1 MARGRTRKPRL
12 SRMDAAVDAMV
23 PLGFPEEKVR
33 KCVKELLK
41 VYGGDAG
48 WPFVEEYAYKEL
60 IEAMLRDEEQ
70 VTEDGHHLKKCTY
83 IRITEKLIE
92 DGSGAGTSTR
102 VSERQ
107 QDEEPENNSEANIV
121 WSLDAVSEPKSTDI
135 ISTLSL
141 TYYDKTVPKENE
153 CGPKT
158 HVPSRSPIPFS
169 QWLNCSTTHTLQPI
183 NNGAPHRRQPCYG
196 WIESD
201 DDVDIDDFVFLEPAN
216 AAVGAILP
224 QEVSKVRSDGTK
236 TRARRQSRWDLR
248 PDDP

>member
-23 PLGFPEEKVR
+23 PFGFPEEKVR

-70 VTEDGHHLKKCTY
+70 VPEEGD
-83 IRITEKLIE
+83 ESKLVE

-107 QDEEPENNSEANIV
+107 QDEGPENNSEANIV
-121 WSLDAVSEPKSTDI
+121 GSLDAISEPKSTDI

-141 TYYDKTVPKENE
+141 TYYDKTGPKENE

-158 HVPSRSPIPFS
+158 HVPSRSLIPSS
-169 QWLNCSTTHTLQPI
+169 QRLNCSTTHTLQPS

-201 DDVDIDDFVFLEPAN
+201 DEDIDDFVFLEPAN
-216 AAVGAILP
+216 GAVGAILP
-224 QEVSKVRSDGTK
+224 QEVSKVQSDGTK
-236 TRARRQSRWDLR
+236 TRARRRSRWDLR